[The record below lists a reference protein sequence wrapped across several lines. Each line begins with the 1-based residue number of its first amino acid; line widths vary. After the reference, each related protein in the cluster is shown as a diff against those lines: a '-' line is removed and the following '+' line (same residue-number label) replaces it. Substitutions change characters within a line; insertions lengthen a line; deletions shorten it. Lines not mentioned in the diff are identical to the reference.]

1 MLLIAIINQ
10 CVQPI
15 NTFRDHTAAASPIT
29 AIRAT
34 AWHMRLTPKA
44 QTPGAAVAALNK
56 DFRLIKK
63 FHVAFQKKNASP
75 IT

>member
-1 MLLIAIINQ
+1 
-10 CVQPI
+10 
-15 NTFRDHTAAASPIT
+15 
-29 AIRAT
+29 
-34 AWHMRLTPKA
+34 MRLTPKA